1 MTQADRDRL
10 VALNKAEKRLI
21 TQRQAAGEVGISE
34 RQFRR
39 LLKRYR
45 KERDRAVVHGLRGR
59 RSNRRSAEE
68 TKQKAIETLS
78 QSEYRD
84 FGPTLAAEYLA
95 KKQGIQASKETVRK
109 WMVEA
114 GLWQAQK
121 ARVGRVHTWRERRE
135 RFGEL
140 VQWDTSD
147 HDWLEGRGER
157 LYLITMIDDATSR
170 MFARFVRSDSTA
182 SNLAVL
188 ELYLQRFGRP
198 LEYYTD
204 KAGHFVT
211 TPKAKRDP
219 EAEPLPPTQVHRA
232 LLELNIGWIPAHSP
246 QAKGRVER
254 SFETAQDRLVKG
266 LRVAGVRTLE
276 EANAY
281 LDAEYLPEWEA
292 KFTVVPRCADDA
304 HRPLEPSHDLDAILS
319 HVEDRTIVGGHS
331 LRFDRQYW
339 KIAREQI
346 VAGMLGTKARV
357 EWRRNGEVKVRY
369 EGRYLSISEHQPQ
382 PKMNQGADRI
392 VVAVAGARKAHNAG
406 GKSSWMKGFLDRRS
420 PRIDKAIRIAN
431 ATS

>member
-10 VALNKAEKRLI
+10 VALNKAEKKLI
-21 TQRQAAGEVGISE
+21 TQRQAAEEIGVSE

-45 KERDRAVVHGLRGR
+45 TEGDQAVVHRLRGR
-59 RSNRRSAEE
+59 SSNRRREEE
-68 TKQKAIETLS
+68 TKRRAIGILR
-78 QSEYRD
+78 QQEYEG
-84 FGPTLAAEYLA
+84 FGPTLASEYLA
-95 KKQGIQASKETVRK
+95 NKHGVKASKETVRT

-114 GLWQAQK
+114 GLWQARK
-121 ARVGRVHTWRERRE
+121 AKVGRVHSWRERRE

-170 MFARFVRSDSTA
+170 MFARFVRSDSTE
-182 SNLAVL
+182 SNLQVL
-188 ELYLQRFGRP
+188 EQYLERFGRP
-198 LEYYTD
+198 LEFYTD

-232 LLELNIGWIPAHSP
+232 LLELNIGWIAAHSP

-266 LRVAGVRTLE
+266 LRVAGVKTLE

-281 LDAEYLPEWEA
+281 LDAEYLSEWEA
-292 KFTVVPRCADDA
+292 KFTVVPRCGDNA
-304 HRPLEPSHDLDAILS
+304 HRPLEPNHDLDAILA

-331 LRFDRQYW
+331 LRFDSKYW
-339 KIAREQI
+339 KIARDYI
-346 VAGMLGTKARV
+346 VPGMLGAKARV
-357 EWRRNGEVKVRY
+357 EWRRDGEVKVRY
-369 EGRYLSISEHQPQ
+369 EGRYLAVSEYQPQ
-382 PKMNQGADRI
+382 PKVKAHSDRAP
-392 VVAVAGARKAHNAG
+392 VGGARKAHNAG
-406 GKSSWMKGFLDRRS
+406 GKSSWMDGFLDRPS
-420 PRIDKAIRIAN
+420 PSVGKAIAISN

>member
-1 MTQADRDRL
+1 MTQAERDRL
-10 VALNKAEKRLI
+10 VALNKAEKKLI
-21 TQRQAAGEVGISE
+21 TQRQAAAEIGVSE

-39 LLKRYR
+39 LLRRYR
-45 KERDRAVVHGLRGR
+45 KEKDRAVVHRLRGR
-59 RSNRRSAEE
+59 PSNRRCGEE
-68 TKQKAIETLS
+68 SEQRAIEILR
-78 QSEYRD
+78 QKEYQG
-84 FGPTLAAEYLA
+84 FGPTLASEYLA
-95 KKQGIQASKETVRK
+95 KKHGVKASKETVRK
-109 WMVEA
+109 WMVAA
-114 GLWQAQK
+114 GLWQAEK
-121 ARVGRVHTWRERRE
+121 AKVGRVHTWRERRE

-170 MFARFVRSDSTA
+170 MFARFVRSDSTEA
-182 SNLAVL
+182 NLGVL
-188 ELYLQRFGRP
+188 EQYLERYGRP
-198 LEYYTD
+198 LEFYTD
-204 KAGHFVT
+204 KAGLFVT

-232 LLELNIGWIPAHSP
+232 LMELNIGWIAAHSP

-266 LRVAGVRTLE
+266 LRVAGVKTLE

-292 KFTVVPRCADDA
+292 KFTVVPRCADNA

-331 LRFDRQYW
+331 LRFDDKYW
-339 KIAREQI
+339 KIDRDQI
-346 VAGMLGTKARV
+346 VAGMLGAKARV

-369 EGRYLSISEHQPQ
+369 EGRYLSVSEYQPQ
-382 PKMNQGADRI
+382 PKVKAGVDRTP
-392 VVAVAGARKAHNAG
+392 VVGARKAHNAG
-406 GKSSWMKGFLDRRS
+406 GKSSWMQGFFDRPSRNLGQ
-420 PRIDKAIRIAN
+420 AIRIAN